1 MRYFVTAGY
10 KNHIKWNSFATSM
23 YKSPTQKEK
32 NSSASEC
39 RHNYKVKVENKFYV
53 GYFLGLKMW
62 LFKQFLYLSLHNSP
76 YFKNIHSRY

>member
-1 MRYFVTAGY
+1 MLGKGEHHSGMSARSEMQSWE
-10 KNHIKWNSFATSM
+10 I
-23 YKSPTQKEK
+23 QKEK

-39 RHNYKVKVENKFYV
+39 RHNYQVKVENKFYV